1 MGARHEKE
9 PVMTTRD
16 HAPLGAPCWT
26 DLWTSDVERSRAFYG
41 ELLGWD
47 ALEPS
52 EEFGGYFMFERN
64 GMPTAGGMG
73 DMGDA
78 KADNA
83 WKVYLNTDDIER
95 TLKDAVAQGATAHFP
110 ATAVADLGTQSVLTD
125 PTGATIG
132 TWQPGTFPGFLVL
145 AEHGAPSWFE
155 LHTNDFAKSL
165 DFYQSVFRWETTTI
179 SDTDEFRYAVMRNP
193 EGEDQL
199 AGIMDNRSFPGLA
212 AVDLVGLL
220 ARRRRRHDG
229 RRGQEAGRERGRRRR
244 GHALRHAGRGEGP
257 HGGGVQAAHGACLG
271 TRRALGAAPSGRTS
285 P

>member
-1 MGARHEKE
+1 
-9 PVMTTRD
+9 MTTRD

-26 DLWTSDVERSRAFYG
+26 DLWTSDVERSRAFYS
-41 ELLGWD
+41 ELFGWE

-52 EEFGGYFMFERN
+52 EEFGGYFMFARN

-95 TLKDAVAQGATAHFP
+95 TLKDAAAQGATIHFP

-125 PTGATIG
+125 ATGATVG

-145 AEHGAPSWFE
+145 GEHGAPSWFE
-155 LHTNDFAKSL
+155 LHTNDFAS
-165 DFYQSVFRWETTTI
+165 SRSTSTSPSSAGRRRRSATPT
-179 SDTDEFRYAVMRNP
+179 SSATRSMRNP
-193 EGEDQL
+193 EGDGEL
-199 AGIMDNRSFPGLA
+199 AGVMDSRVVPRRAPSDV
-212 AVDLVGLL
+212 VDLL
-220 ARRRRRHDG
+220 ARRRRRHDD
-229 RRGQEAGRERGRRRR
+229 RRRQEAGRERGRRRR
-244 GHALRHAGRGEGP
+244 GHPLRHPGRGEGP
-257 HGGGVQAAHGACLG
+257 HGGAVQAAHGTCLSRDG
-271 TRRALGAAPSGRTS
+271 RPGAAPLGHVS

>member
-1 MGARHEKE
+1 
-9 PVMTTRD
+9 MTTRD

-78 KADNA
+78 RADNA

-110 ATAVADLGTQSVLTD
+110 ATSVADLGTQSVLTD

-155 LHTNDFAKSL
+155 LHTNDFARSL

-199 AGIMDNRSFPGLA
+199 AGIMDNRSFPGPPPSTWSVYWHVDDVATTVGAVKKLGGSVVADAEDTPYGTLA
-212 AVDLVGLL
+212 VVKDPMGA
-220 ARRRRRHDG
+220 
-229 RRGQEAGRERGRRRR
+229 EFK
-244 GHALRHAGRGEGP
+244 LR
-257 HGGGVQAAHGACLG
+257 
-271 TRRALGAAPSGRTS
+271 TAPA
-285 P
+285 